1 MMDRATVNPPTPESK
16 TPIGRD
22 PMSSLETGSS
32 PGEAA
37 IWAPAAALGELP
49 CIELPPSE
57 LPSIELPPIE
67 LPDADVMII
76 RE

>member
-1 MMDRATVNPPTPESK
+1 
-16 TPIGRD
+16 
-22 PMSSLETGSS
+22 MSSLETGSS

-57 LPSIELPPIE
+57 LPSIELPPVE